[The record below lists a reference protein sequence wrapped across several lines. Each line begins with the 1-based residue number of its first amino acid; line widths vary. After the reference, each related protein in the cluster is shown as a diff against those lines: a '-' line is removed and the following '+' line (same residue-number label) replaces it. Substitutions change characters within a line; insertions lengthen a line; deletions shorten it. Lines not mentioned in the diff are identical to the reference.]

1 MGHKVHIFLI
11 ALLLFSTIFSFL
23 DPSTVQAN
31 RTVVV
36 ATDVLNVRETPDANG
51 VIVSKVQRGESYP
64 VVESQGEWLRIQVT
78 SSKTGWVASFL
89 VTESSN
95 GARSTAS
102 RSSDGADVQVLT
114 DDLRVRSGPGTNFSV
129 VGFLHTN
136 ATSVQYL
143 EENENWV
150 KVHFDG
156 VEGWVAKEF
165 VTILAKKK
173 RKKEQ
178 QEETPPETD
187 ETEETEQTSGQSATI
202 TTDGL
207 NIRSEPTTNSE
218 VLGSL
223 SSGQQVDVL
232 ATRGEWLNISFNGTV
247 GWIHSDYANMM
258 KTPSASQR
266 SGSPKAEATIKVA
279 GLNVRSE
286 PTLNGK
292 VTDQLAE
299 GTVVMVISE
308 RNNWCEIEYDNGKT
322 GWIAGWFLEKSGV
335 SSPTPSQRT
344 DGTIVIVD
352 DATNIRSA
360 PSTDSKVIVRADEGE
375 EFSIVAL
382 EDNWYKIKLH
392 DGSEGYVAGWIVATK
407 GNATSIKRAGAE
419 QYLSNKVI
427 VIDPGHGGRDVGAI
441 GAQGTFEKD
450 LTLRT
455 SLLLQDKLKAAG
467 ATVYMTRMSDT
478 SVPLQSRPQ
487 MANYHGADAFLS
499 LHYDSIDDTSVTG
512 TTTYYYGSSDKDL
525 ADSVHSSLVQFTNL
539 RDREV
544 RQENYLV
551 LRESMQPSLLLEL
564 GYISNRGE
572 EITALSGDFQERAST
587 AIYQGLAQYF
597 RGN

>member
-51 VIVSKVQRGESYP
+51 IIISKVQRGESYP
-64 VVESQGEWLRIQVT
+64 VVESQGEWLKIQVT
-78 SSKTGWVASFL
+78 SSKAGWVASFL
-89 VTESSN
+89 VTESSE

-102 RSSDGADVQVLT
+102 RSGDGANVEILT

-129 VGFLHTN
+129 VGFLHAS

-150 KVHFDG
+150 KVHSDG

-173 RKKEQ
+173 KKSQ
-178 QEETPPETD
+178 PEPT
-187 ETEETEQTSGQSATI
+187 ESTEETEGQSATI

-207 NIRSEPTTNSE
+207 NIRSEPSTQSE

-223 SSGQQVDVL
+223 SSGQQVEVL
-232 ATRGEWLNISFNGTV
+232 AIRGEWLNISYDGTV
-247 GWIHSDYANMM
+247 GWIHSDYANII
-258 KTPSASQR
+258 KSPSD
-266 SGSPKAEATIKVA
+266 SGTQGSDSPKAEATIKVA

-292 VTDQLAE
+292 VLEQLSA
-299 GTVVMVISE
+299 GTVVMIISE

-335 SSPTPSQRT
+335 SSSTPSQSN

-360 PSTDSKVIVRADEGE
+360 PSTDSKVILRADEGE
-375 EFSIVAL
+375 EFSIVAV

-392 DGSEGYVAGWIVATK
+392 DGSEGFVAGWIVATK

-478 SVPLQSRPQ
+478 SVPLHSRPQ

-512 TTTYYYGSSDKDL
+512 TTTYYYGPSDKNL

-572 EITALSGDFQERAST
+572 EITVLSGDFQERAST

>member
-1 MGHKVHIFLI
+1 M
-11 ALLLFSTIFSFL
+11 
-23 DPSTVQAN
+23 QAN

-51 VIVSKVQRGESYP
+51 IIISKVQRGESYP
-64 VVESQGEWLRIQVT
+64 VVESQGEWLKIQVT
-78 SSKTGWVASFL
+78 SSKAGWVASFL
-89 VTESSN
+89 VTESSE

-102 RSSDGADVQVLT
+102 RSSDGANVQVLT

-129 VGFLHTN
+129 VGFLHAS

-150 KVHFDG
+150 KVHSDG

-173 RKKEQ
+173 EEQ
-178 QEETPPETD
+178 QAETEES
-187 ETEETEQTSGQSATI
+187 TEETEGQSATI

-207 NIRSEPTTNSE
+207 NIRSEPSTQSE
-218 VLGSL
+218 VLGTL
-223 SSGQQVDVL
+223 SSGQQVEVL
-232 ATRGEWLNISFNGTV
+232 AIRGEWLNISFNGTV
-247 GWIHSDYANMM
+247 GWVHSDYANI
-258 KTPSASQR
+258 SQSP
-266 SGSPKAEATIKVA
+266 SGSGTHGSGSDSPKTEATIKVA
-279 GLNVRSE
+279 GLNVRNE

-292 VTDQLAE
+292 VLEQLPQ
-299 GTVVMVISE
+299 GTTVSIISE

-335 SSPTPSQRT
+335 SSPTPSQSS

-360 PSTDSKVIVRADEGE
+360 PSTDSKVILRADEGE
-375 EFSIVAL
+375 EFSIVAV

-392 DGSEGYVAGWIVATK
+392 DGSEGFVAGWIVATK

-478 SVPLQSRPQ
+478 SVPLQTRPQ

-512 TTTYYYGSSDKDL
+512 TTTYYYGHSDKDL

-572 EITALSGDFQERAST
+572 EITVLSGDFQERAST

>member
-1 MGHKVHIFLI
+1 
-11 ALLLFSTIFSFL
+11 
-23 DPSTVQAN
+23 
-31 RTVVV
+31 V

-51 VIVSKVQRGESYP
+51 IIISKVQRGESYP
-64 VVESQGEWLRIQVT
+64 VVESQGEWLKIQVT
-78 SSKTGWVASFL
+78 SSKAGWVASFL
-89 VTESSN
+89 VTESSE

-102 RSSDGADVQVLT
+102 RSGDGANVEILT

-129 VGFLHTN
+129 VGFLHAS

-150 KVHFDG
+150 KVHSDG

-173 RKKEQ
+173 KKSQ
-178 QEETPPETD
+178 PEPA
-187 ETEETEQTSGQSATI
+187 ESEETEGHSATI

-207 NIRSEPTTNSE
+207 NIRSEPSTQSE

-223 SSGQQVDVL
+223 SSGQQVEVI
-232 ATRGEWLNISFNGTV
+232 AIRGEWLNISYDGTV
-247 GWIHSDYANMM
+247 GWIHSDYANII
-258 KTPSASQR
+258 KSPSD
-266 SGSPKAEATIKVA
+266 SGTQDSDSPKAEATIKVA

-292 VTDQLAE
+292 VVEQLSA
-299 GTVVMVISE
+299 GTVVRIISE

-322 GWIAGWFLEKSGV
+322 GWIAGWFVEKSGV
-335 SSPTPSQRT
+335 SSSAPSQSN

-360 PSTDSKVIVRADEGE
+360 PSTDSKVILRADEGE
-375 EFSIVAL
+375 EFSIVAV

-392 DGSEGYVAGWIVATK
+392 DGSEGFVAGWIVATK
-407 GNATSIKRAGAE
+407 GSATSIKRAGAE

-450 LTLRT
+450 VTLRT

-478 SVPLQSRPQ
+478 SVPLHSRPQ

-512 TTTYYYGSSDKDL
+512 TTTYYYGPSDKNL

-572 EITALSGDFQERAST
+572 EITVLSGDFQERAST

>member
-51 VIVSKVQRGESYP
+51 IIISKVQRGESYP
-64 VVESQGEWLRIQVT
+64 VVESQGEWLKIQVT
-78 SSKTGWVASFL
+78 SSKAGWVASFL
-89 VTESSN
+89 VTESSE

-102 RSSDGADVQVLT
+102 RSGDGANVEILT

-129 VGFLHTN
+129 VGFLHAS

-150 KVHFDG
+150 KVHSHG

-173 RKKEQ
+173 KKSQ
-178 QEETPPETD
+178 PEPA
-187 ETEETEQTSGQSATI
+187 ESTEETEGQSATI

-207 NIRSEPTTNSE
+207 NIRSEPSTQSE

-223 SSGQQVDVL
+223 SSGQQVEVL
-232 ATRGEWLNISFNGTV
+232 AIRGEWLNISYDGTV
-247 GWIHSDYANMM
+247 GWIHSDYANII
-258 KTPSASQR
+258 KSPSD
-266 SGSPKAEATIKVA
+266 SGTQGSNSPKAEATIKVA

-292 VTDQLAE
+292 VLEQLSA
-299 GTVVMVISE
+299 GTVVMIISE

-335 SSPTPSQRT
+335 SSSAPSQSN

-360 PSTDSKVIVRADEGE
+360 PSTDSKVILRADEGE
-375 EFSIVAL
+375 EFSIVAV

-392 DGSEGYVAGWIVATK
+392 DGSEGFVAGWIVATK

-478 SVPLQSRPQ
+478 SVPLHSRPQ

-512 TTTYYYGSSDKDL
+512 TTTYYYGPSDKNL

-572 EITALSGDFQERAST
+572 EITVLSGDFQERAST

>member
-23 DPSTVQAN
+23 DPSDVQAN

-36 ATDVLNVRETPDANG
+36 ATDVLNVRETPDANST
-51 VIVSKVQRGESYP
+51 IISKVQRGESYP
-64 VVESQGEWLRIQVT
+64 VVESQGEWLKIQIT

-89 VTESSN
+89 VTESSE

-102 RSSDGADVQVLT
+102 RSSDEANVQVLT

-129 VGFLHTN
+129 VGFLHAN
-136 ATSVQYL
+136 ATAVQYL

-150 KVHFDG
+150 KVHSDG

-173 RKKEQ
+173 KEQ
-178 QEETPPETD
+178 AETP
-187 ETEETEQTSGQSATI
+187 EETEQTEETGGQSATI

-207 NIRSEPTTNSE
+207 NIRSEPTTQSK
-218 VLGSL
+218 VLGTL
-223 SSGQQVDVL
+223 SSGHQVEVI
-232 ATRGEWLNISFNGTV
+232 AIRGDWLNISFNGTV
-247 GWIHSDYANMM
+247 GWIHSDYANII
-258 KTPSASQR
+258 KSPLDTQN
-266 SGSPKAEATIKVA
+266 SGSPKVEATIKVA

-292 VTDQLAE
+292 VLEQLPE
-299 GTVVMVISE
+299 GTIVMIISE

-335 SSPTPSQRT
+335 SSPPSST
-344 DGTIVIVD
+344 SSDGTIVIVD

-360 PSTDSKVIVRADEGE
+360 PSTDSKVILRADEGE
-375 EFSIVAL
+375 EFSIVGL
-382 EDNWYKIKLH
+382 EDNWYKIKLQ

-407 GNATSIKRAGAE
+407 GNATSVKRAGAE

-441 GAQGTFEKD
+441 GVQGTYEKD

-478 SVPLQSRPQ
+478 SVPLHSRPQ
-487 MANYHGADAFLS
+487 MANYHGADVFLS
-499 LHYDSIDDTSVTG
+499 LHYDSIDDSSVTG
-512 TTTYYYGSSDKDL
+512 TTTYYYAPSDQDL
-525 ADSVHSSLVQFTNL
+525 ADSVHSSLVSFTNL
-539 RDREV
+539 RDRET

-572 EITALSGDFQERAST
+572 EITVLSGDFQERAST

>member
-51 VIVSKVQRGESYP
+51 IIISKVQRGESYP
-64 VVESQGEWLRIQVT
+64 VVESQGEWLKIQVT
-78 SSKTGWVASFL
+78 SSKAGWVASFL
-89 VTESSN
+89 VTESSE

-102 RSSDGADVQVLT
+102 RSGDGANVEILT
-114 DDLRVRSGPGTNFSV
+114 DDLRVRSGPGTNFSI
-129 VGFLHTN
+129 VGFLHAS

-150 KVHFDG
+150 KVHSDG

-173 RKKEQ
+173 KKSQ
-178 QEETPPETD
+178 PEPA
-187 ETEETEQTSGQSATI
+187 ESEETEGQSATI

-207 NIRSEPTTNSE
+207 NIRGEPSTQSE

-223 SSGQQVDVL
+223 SSGQQVEVI
-232 ATRGEWLNISFNGTV
+232 AIRGEWLNISYDGTV
-247 GWIHSDYANMM
+247 GWIHSDYANII
-258 KTPSASQR
+258 KSPSD
-266 SGSPKAEATIKVA
+266 SGTQDSDSPKAEATIKVA

-292 VTDQLAE
+292 VVEQLSA
-299 GTVVMVISE
+299 GTVVRIISE

-322 GWIAGWFLEKSGV
+322 GWIAGWFVEKSGV
-335 SSPTPSQRT
+335 SSSAPSQSN

-360 PSTDSKVIVRADEGE
+360 PSTDSKVILRADEGE
-375 EFSIVAL
+375 EFSIVAV

-392 DGSEGYVAGWIVATK
+392 DGSEGFVAGWIVATK
-407 GNATSIKRAGAE
+407 GSATSIKRAGAE

-478 SVPLQSRPQ
+478 SVPLHSRPQ

-512 TTTYYYGSSDKDL
+512 TTTYYYGPSDKNL
-525 ADSVHSSLVQFTNL
+525 ADSVHSSLVQFTNF

-572 EITALSGDFQERAST
+572 EITVLSGDFQERAST

>member
-1 MGHKVHIFLI
+1 MVHKVHIFLI

-51 VIVSKVQRGESYP
+51 IIISKVQRGESYP
-64 VVESQGEWLRIQVT
+64 VVDSQGEWLKIQVT
-78 SSKTGWVASFL
+78 SSKSGWVASFL
-89 VTESSN
+89 VTESSE

-102 RSSDGADVQVLT
+102 RSSEGANVQVLT

-129 VGFLHTN
+129 VGFLHAN

-173 RKKEQ
+173 EEQ
-178 QEETPPETD
+178 QT
-187 ETEETEQTSGQSATI
+187 ETEESIEETEGQTATI

-207 NIRSEPTTNSE
+207 NIRSEPSTQSE
-218 VLGSL
+218 VLGTL
-223 SSGQQVDVL
+223 SSGQQVEVL
-232 ATRGEWLNISFNGTV
+232 AIRGEWLNISFNGTV
-247 GWIHSDYANMM
+247 GWIHSDYANISQ
-258 KTPSASQR
+258 PSSDSGTQG
-266 SGSPKAEATIKVA
+266 SGSPKTEATIKVA

-286 PTLNGK
+286 PNLNGK
-292 VTDQLAE
+292 VLEQLPQ
-299 GTVVMVISE
+299 GTTVSIISE
-308 RNNWCEIEYDNGKT
+308 RNNWCEIQYDNGKT

-335 SSPTPSQRT
+335 SSPAPSQSS

-360 PSTDSKVIVRADEGE
+360 PSTDSNVILRADEGE
-375 EFSIVAL
+375 EFSIVAV

-392 DGSEGYVAGWIVATK
+392 DGSEGFVAGWIVATK

-419 QYLSNKVI
+419 QYLTNKVI

-499 LHYDSIDDTSVTG
+499 IHYDSIDDSSVTG

-572 EITALSGDFQERAST
+572 EITVLTGDFQERAST

>member
-1 MGHKVHIFLI
+1 MGHKVHSFLI

-51 VIVSKVQRGESYP
+51 VIISKVQRGESYP
-64 VVESQGEWLRIQVT
+64 VVDSQGEWLKIQVT
-78 SSKTGWVASFL
+78 SSKAGWVASFL
-89 VTESSN
+89 VTESSE

-102 RSSDGADVQVLT
+102 RSSDGANVQVLT

-129 VGFLHTN
+129 VGFLN
-136 ATSVQYL
+136 ASATSVQYL

-150 KVHFDG
+150 KVHSDG
-156 VEGWVAKEF
+156 VEGWVSKEF

-173 RKKEQ
+173 KKSQ
-178 QEETPPETD
+178 PEPT
-187 ETEETEQTSGQSATI
+187 ESTEETEGQSATI

-207 NIRSEPTTNSE
+207 NIRSEPSTQSE

-223 SSGQQVDVL
+223 SSGQQVEVL
-232 ATRGEWLNISFNGTV
+232 AIRGEWLNISYDGIV
-247 GWIHSDYANMM
+247 GWIHSDYANINEPPSDTQGSNAP
-258 KTPSASQR
+258 KT
-266 SGSPKAEATIKVA
+266 EATIKVA

-292 VTDQLAE
+292 VFDQLPQ
-299 GTVVMVISE
+299 GTTVSIISE

-335 SSPTPSQRT
+335 SSPAPSQSS

-360 PSTDSKVIVRADEGE
+360 PSTDSKVIMRADEGE
-375 EFSIVAL
+375 EFSIVAV
-382 EDNWYKIKLH
+382 EDNWYKIKLQ

-487 MANYHGADAFLS
+487 MANYHGADIFLS
-499 LHYDSIDDTSVTG
+499 IHYDSIDDTSVTG
-512 TTTYYYGSSDKDL
+512 TTTYYYGHSDQDL

-572 EITALSGDFQERAST
+572 EITILSGDFQERAST

>member
-51 VIVSKVQRGESYP
+51 TIISKVQRGESYP
-64 VVESQGEWLRIQVT
+64 VVESQGEWLKIQVT
-78 SSKTGWVASFL
+78 SSKAGWVASFL
-89 VTESSN
+89 VTESSE

-102 RSSDGADVQVLT
+102 RSGDGANVEILT

-129 VGFLHTN
+129 VGFLHAS

-150 KVHFDG
+150 KVHSGG

-173 RKKEQ
+173 KKSQ
-178 QEETPPETD
+178 PEPT
-187 ETEETEQTSGQSATI
+187 ESTEETEGQMATI

-207 NIRSEPTTNSE
+207 NIRSEPSTQSE

-223 SSGQQVDVL
+223 SSGQQVEVL
-232 ATRGEWLNISFNGTV
+232 AIRGEWLNISYDGTV
-247 GWIHSDYANMM
+247 GWIHSDYANII
-258 KTPSASQR
+258 KSPSD
-266 SGSPKAEATIKVA
+266 SGTQGSDSPKAEATIKVA

-292 VTDQLAE
+292 VLEQLSA
-299 GTVVMVISE
+299 GTVVMIISE

-335 SSPTPSQRT
+335 SPSAPSQSN

-360 PSTDSKVIVRADEGE
+360 PSTDSKVILRADEGE
-375 EFSIVAL
+375 EFSIVAV

-392 DGSEGYVAGWIVATK
+392 DGSEGFVAGWIVATK

-478 SVPLQSRPQ
+478 SVPLHSRPQ

-512 TTTYYYGSSDKDL
+512 TTTYYYGPTDKNL

-572 EITALSGDFQERAST
+572 EITVLSGDFQERAST

>member
-36 ATDVLNVRETPDANG
+36 ATDVLNVRETPDTNG
-51 VIVSKVQRGESYP
+51 IIISKVQRGESYP
-64 VVESQGEWLRIQVT
+64 VVESKGEWLKIQVT
-78 SSKTGWVASFL
+78 SSKAGWVASFL
-89 VTESSN
+89 VTESSE

-102 RSSDGADVQVLT
+102 RSGDGANVEILT

-129 VGFLHTN
+129 VGFLHSS

-173 RKKEQ
+173 KKSQ
-178 QEETPPETD
+178 PEPT
-187 ETEETEQTSGQSATI
+187 ESTEETEGQSATI

-207 NIRSEPTTNSE
+207 NIRSEPTTQSE

-223 SSGQQVDVL
+223 SSGQQVEVL
-232 ATRGEWLNISFNGTV
+232 AIRGEWLNISYDGTV
-247 GWIHSDYANMM
+247 GWIHSDYANII
-258 KTPSASQR
+258 KSPSD
-266 SGSPKAEATIKVA
+266 SGTQGSDSPKAEATIKVA

-292 VTDQLAE
+292 VLEQLSA
-299 GTVVMVISE
+299 GTVVIIISE

-335 SSPTPSQRT
+335 SSSAPSQSN

-360 PSTDSKVIVRADEGE
+360 PSTDSKVILRADEGE
-375 EFSIVAL
+375 EFSIVAV
-382 EDNWYKIKLH
+382 EDNWYRIKLH
-392 DGSEGYVAGWIVATK
+392 DGSVGFVAGWIVATK
-407 GNATSIKRAGAE
+407 GSATSIKRAGAE

-512 TTTYYYGSSDKDL
+512 TTTYYYGPTDKNL

-572 EITALSGDFQERAST
+572 ELTVLSGDFQERAST